1 MKKIFTSVLLTSC
14 ICFAGIAQSP
24 VDQAVS
30 TATNAASQVPGIG
43 TALTNI
49 GNGLKSSSLL
59 SSFKMPTWLSSV
71 SKLSP
76 SNVSGASSLLSQLGS
91 GLNPASLMQGFSVTD
106 WASKLKSATT
116 ISSVATQAESLL
128 QNIKPD
134 AFKSSFDVSKVTSML
149 DMLKK

>member
-1 MKKIFTSVLLTSC
+1 MKKNFYSVHFDLLHLLC
-14 ICFAGIAQSP
+14 RIAQSP

-76 SNVSGASSLLSQLGS
+76 PMFQELRLY
-91 GLNPASLMQGFSVTD
+91 
-106 WASKLKSATT
+106 
-116 ISSVATQAESLL
+116 
-128 QNIKPD
+128 
-134 AFKSSFDVSKVTSML
+134 
-149 DMLKK
+149 